1 MSKAPQRVM
10 SRHWGFD
17 REEVN
22 YPGIRLW
29 YDRQDVNTPPEMGRY
44 MAVRLP
50 NAVLKEYKDKSHL
63 TIWDNIEEI
72 LREMR
77 QDK

>member
-1 MSKAPQRVM
+1 
-10 SRHWGFD
+10 
-17 REEVN
+17 
-22 YPGIRLW
+22 
-29 YDRQDVNTPPEMGRY
+29 MGRY

-63 TIWDNIEEI
+63 TIWDNIEEM

>member
-1 MSKAPQRVM
+1 MSKAPRRVM
-10 SRHWGFD
+10 SRQWGFD

-63 TIWDNIEEI
+63 TIWDNIEEM